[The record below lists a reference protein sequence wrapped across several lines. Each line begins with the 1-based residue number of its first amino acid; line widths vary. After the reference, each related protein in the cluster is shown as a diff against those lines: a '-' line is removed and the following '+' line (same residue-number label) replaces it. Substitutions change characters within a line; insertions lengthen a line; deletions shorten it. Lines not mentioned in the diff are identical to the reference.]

1 MMPMGPPPG
10 PPPGGFGRGKP
21 GRHDGGPRRKGTF
34 NPEDEAKVI
43 HSKLGVWDFYQE
55 KAPQMARLPSF
66 LQLESYL
73 EIIPSFPYVVRMLRD
88 IASIRDCQVYML
100 LYLALEIVA
109 ALVPAI
115 SLWYSG
121 QLLRI
126 VQVAVDERAV
136 DTEQLFRVA
145 SGRFACSIAER
156 LLRHAKSRVGPSLNK
171 RIKQH
176 YAIHTFRSLARLDVP
191 TFDDAA
197 VQTQLQQSV
206 APNSRTTIAWNT
218 VTMALNILSTALR
231 LASQFLVL
239 ARVLVEQRDGV
250 LLASLS
256 FAQSLFS
263 IMNFKKDFGLAGGE
277 GLASDACA
285 CAELSPVWAA
295 TTKDADYIRTEG
307 LKKTISSTA
316 HRKEIVAGGLWQYM
330 LQAYADGIKRL
341 GPRAGDFF
349 DIQSELRTR
358 DRLTLFSL
366 LAEPLKELPQIVFTL
381 RAVQFPSSIPVS
393 LASLNLITQTTTE
406 FTMVLYRLFEQTGS
420 IAEKFA
426 SVRKMYEVASI
437 PNRVPDGRER
447 FPEDRET
454 LRMGVE
460 VEFRDVGFR
469 YAGSEAWALRHV
481 SFRVG
486 RGQLCVILGAN
497 GSGKSTALKLISRV
511 YDPTEGEIFIDGKE
525 IRQLKLDDLRR
536 AISVL
541 FQDYTL
547 FPLNIR
553 DNIALGDPEAI
564 AALASAEAHG
574 ETAAEKDSGFASE
587 KDSGFAL
594 EKDSEFA
601 PEKGSQSTLANNP
614 SSPANP
620 IIADIEERVRDAARL
635 GGADGFLAK
644 LPEGYD
650 TYLDPP
656 VKDHYAGL
664 PEGTKSLFGRPVSYG
679 RMRGMGGMSSAV
691 GSGLSGGQVQR
702 VALSRTFMRSNTT
715 EPRVGLLLFDEPSAS
730 LDPVAEHDLFERL
743 RQLRGNKTMIFSSHR
758 FGNLT
763 RHADVILY
771 MNDSVVV
778 EAGTH
783 DELLRRGGDYA
794 RIWNLQ
800 AQAFM

>member
-1 MMPMGPPPG
+1 MSMGPPPG
-10 PPPGGFGRGKP
+10 PPPGGFGKGPRG
-21 GRHDGGPRRKGTF
+21 GHHEGPRRKGVF
-34 NPEDEAKVI
+34 NPEDETKVI
-43 HSKLGVWDFYQE
+43 HSKIGVWDFYE
-55 KAPQMARLPSF
+55 ERPPQLARLPYF

-100 LYLALEIVA
+100 LYLILEIVA

-126 VQVAVDERAV
+126 VQTAVDERAV
-136 DTEQLFRVA
+136 NTEQLFRVA
-145 SGRFACSIAER
+145 SGRFICSIAER
-156 LLRHAKSRVGPSLNK
+156 VLRYAKNRVGPGLNK
-171 RIKQH
+171 RIKQ
-176 YAIHTFRSLARLDVP
+176 YYSIHTFHSLARLDVP

-206 APNSRTTIAWNT
+206 SPSSRTTIAWT
-218 VTMALNILSTALR
+218 TLTMALNIMSTALR

-239 ARVLVEQRDGV
+239 VRVLVEQRD
-250 LLASLS
+250 
-256 FAQSLFS
+256 
-263 IMNFKKDFGLAGGE
+263 
-277 GLASDACA
+277 
-285 CAELSPVWAA
+285 VWAA
-295 TTKDADYIRTEG
+295 TTKDPDYIRTEG
-307 LKKTISSTA
+307 LKKTISTTA
-316 HRKEIVAGGLWQYM
+316 HRKEIVAGGLWNYM
-330 LQAYADGIKRL
+330 LTAYAQGIKRL
-341 GPRAGDFF
+341 GTRAGDFF
-349 DIQSELRTR
+349 DLQSELRTR
-358 DRLTLFSL
+358 DRLSLFTL

-381 RAVQFPSSIPVS
+381 RAVQYPSSIPVS
-393 LASLNLITQTTTE
+393 LASLNLITQTTME

-426 SVRKMYEVASI
+426 SVRKMYEVANI
-437 PNRVPDGRER
+437 PNRVQDGKES
-447 FPEDRET
+447 FPEDPST
-454 LRMGVE
+454 LRLGIS
-460 VEFRDVGFR
+460 VEFRNVSFK
-469 YAGSEAWALRHV
+469 YPGSDAWALKDV
-481 SFRVG
+481 SFKVE

-497 GSGKSTALKLISRV
+497 GSGKSTALKLISRI
-511 YDPTEGEIFIDGKE
+511 YDPTEGEIFVDGRE

-547 FPLNIR
+547 FPLS
-553 DNIALGDPEAI
+553 EK
-564 AALASAEAHG
+564 G
-574 ETAAEKDSGFASE
+574 ETAHE
-587 KDSGFAL
+587 
-594 EKDSEFA
+594 
-601 PEKGSQSTLANNP
+601 
-614 SSPANP
+614 
-620 IIADIEERVRDAARL
+620 IEERIREAARL
-635 GGADGFLAK
+635 GGADGFLEK

-656 VKDHYAGL
+656 VRDHYAGL
-664 PEGTKSLFGRPVSYG
+664 PEGTKSLFGRPVSFG
-679 RMRGMGGMSSAV
+679 RMRGMGGMNSAV
-691 GSGLSGGQVQR
+691 SSGLSGGQVQR
-702 VALSRTFMRSNTT
+702 IALSRTFMRSNTA

-743 RQLRGNKTMIFSSHR
+743 RALRGNKTMIFSSHR

-778 EAGTH
+778 ESGTH
-783 DELLRRGGDYA
+783 DELLRKGGDYA

>member
-1 MMPMGPPPG
+1 MMSMGPPPG
-10 PPPGGFGRGKP
+10 PPPGGFGKGPRG
-21 GRHDGGPRRKGTF
+21 GHHEGPRRKGIF
-34 NPEDEAKVI
+34 NPEDETKVI
-43 HSKLGVWDFYQE
+43 HSKIGVWDFYE
-55 KAPQMARLPSF
+55 ERPPQLARLPYF

-100 LYLALEIVA
+100 LYLILEVVA

-126 VQVAVDERAV
+126 VQTAVDERAV
-136 DTEQLFRVA
+136 NTEQLFRVA
-145 SGRFACSIAER
+145 SGRFICSIAER
-156 LLRHAKSRVGPSLNK
+156 VLRYAKNRVGPGLNK
-171 RIKQH
+171 RIKQ
-176 YAIHTFRSLARLDVP
+176 YYSIHTFHSLARLDVP

-206 APNSRTTIAWNT
+206 SPSSRTTIAWT
-218 VTMALNILSTALR
+218 TLTMALNIMSTALR

-239 ARVLVEQRDGV
+239 VRVLVEQRDGV

-256 FAQSLFS
+256 FAHSLMN
-263 IMNFKKDFGLAGGE
+263 IMNFKKDFGLAG
-277 GLASDACA
+277 
-285 CAELSPVWAA
+285 VWAA
-295 TTKDADYIRTEG
+295 TTKDPDYIRTEG
-307 LKKTISSTA
+307 LKKTISTTA
-316 HRKEIVAGGLWQYM
+316 HRKEIVAGGLWNYM
-330 LQAYADGIKRL
+330 LTAYAQGIKRL
-341 GPRAGDFF
+341 GTRAGDFF
-349 DIQSELRTR
+349 DLQSELRTR
-358 DRLTLFSL
+358 DRLSLFTL

-381 RAVQFPSSIPVS
+381 RAVQYPSSIPVS
-393 LASLNLITQTTTE
+393 LASLNLITQTTME

-426 SVRKMYEVASI
+426 SVRKMYEVANI
-437 PNRVPDGRER
+437 PNRVQDGKES
-447 FPEDRET
+447 FPEDPST
-454 LRMGVE
+454 LRLGIS
-460 VEFRDVGFR
+460 VEFRNVSFK
-469 YAGSEAWALRHV
+469 YPGSDAWALKDV
-481 SFRVG
+481 SFKVE

-497 GSGKSTALKLISRV
+497 GSGKSTALKLISRI
-511 YDPTEGEIFIDGKE
+511 YDPTEGEIFIDGRE

-547 FPLNIR
+547 FPLSIK
-553 DNIALGDPEAI
+553 DNIAIGDPEAL
-564 AALASAEAHG
+564 AALTGAQEKG
-574 ETAAEKDSGFASE
+574 ETAHE
-587 KDSGFAL
+587 
-594 EKDSEFA
+594 
-601 PEKGSQSTLANNP
+601 
-614 SSPANP
+614 
-620 IIADIEERVRDAARL
+620 IEERIREAARL
-635 GGADGFLAK
+635 GGADGFLEK

-656 VKDHYAGL
+656 VRDHYAGL
-664 PEGTKSLFGRPVSYG
+664 PEGTKSLFGRPVSFG
-679 RMRGMGGMSSAV
+679 RMRGMGGMNSAV
-691 GSGLSGGQVQR
+691 SSGLSGGQVQR
-702 VALSRTFMRSNTT
+702 IALSRTFMRSNTA

-743 RQLRGNKTMIFSSHR
+743 RALRGNKTMIFSSHR

-778 EAGTH
+778 ESGTH
-783 DELLRRGGDYA
+783 DELLRKGGDYA